1 MNIKDRVEKLE
12 ALRPKVVSPLKNL
25 TETELKEEM
34 FLIWQKLYESGFV
47 MGAEHLYALCRMP
60 RLRAFANAEKR
71 HWLHDSNHR
80 MNVFHGFIARTIGRS
95 LPNQERINY
104 IFGLGWRGVEIPP
117 DEIQWMMTE
126 STHLDLG
133 DETPWLLEYMEGSGL
148 SSFNGSTVKIQ
159 P

>member
-12 ALRPKVVSPLKNL
+12 ASKPKAVSLLDNL
-25 TETELKEEM
+25 TEAELEEEI
-34 FLIWQKLYESGFV
+34 FLVWQKLHEAGVS
-47 MGAEHLYALCRMP
+47 MGDEHLALFCKMP
-60 RLRAFANAEKR
+60 RLRQFANVEER

-80 MNVFHGFIARTIGRS
+80 MSVFHGFIARTIGRS
-95 LPNQERINY
+95 LPNQKRIDF
-104 IFGLGWRGVEIPP
+104 IFGLGWRGVEIKPH
-117 DEIQWMMTE
+117 DIEWMMTE